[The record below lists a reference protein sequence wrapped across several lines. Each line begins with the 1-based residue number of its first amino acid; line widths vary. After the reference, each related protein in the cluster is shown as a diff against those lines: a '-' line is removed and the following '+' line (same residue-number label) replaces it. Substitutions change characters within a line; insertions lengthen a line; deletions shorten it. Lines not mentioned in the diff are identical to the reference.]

1 MSFDVAVSGLQA
13 VNEQIDTISNNIAN
27 ANTYGFKSSRVNFAD
42 MYAGEQP
49 TGTKVSSK
57 TQRIGMGGGVVS
69 TGSAMDVAIQGR
81 GFFVSRDQKGA
92 ILYSRVGMFSTNKDG
107 FVVDGFGRKAQGY
120 IIAPGTTVPGPLGDL
135 TVPTGQV
142 AAKATTKLQYVGNL
156 SAGWTAPTVAPFN
169 ATDPLTFNSSTTS
182 AVYDSL
188 GNQHSLTQYFVKSGV
203 NTVNVYYTFDGA
215 AAGGPQALAFNAT
228 GQLPTPTP
236 AVSVA
241 VAPAG
246 AAPLTI
252 NIDYTGTS
260 QYAGAATTTT
270 NSADGYASGTLTGL
284 QITEDGAVMAQYSNG
299 QKQSV
304 GLLALASFPDEQA
317 LSPVG
322 DSSWTVNTAS
332 GAPVYSTAGVG
343 MVGKLATG
351 ALEQSNVDVTSE
363 LVSLM
368 TSQRNYQAN
377 SKVIS
382 AQSQM
387 MQSLMQALQSM

>member
-42 MYAGEQP
+42 MYAGETP

-57 TQRIGMGGGVVS
+57 TQRIGLGGGVIS

-81 GFFVSRDQKGA
+81 GFFVSRDPKGA

-107 FVVDGFGRKAQGY
+107 FVVDSFGRKAQGY

-142 AAKATTKLQYVGNL
+142 AAKATSKLQYTGNL
-156 SAGWTAPTVAPFN
+156 SAGWTAPTVTPFN

-188 GNQHSLTQYFVKSGV
+188 GNQHSLTQYFVHTGV

-215 AAGGPQALAFNAT
+215 AAGGPQTLTFNAT

-236 AVSVA
+236 MVPVSVT
-241 VAPAG
+241 PAG
-246 AAPLTI
+246 AAALTV

-284 QITEDGAVMAQYSNG
+284 QITEDGSVMAQYSNG

-304 GLLALASFPDEQA
+304 GILALASFPDEQA
-317 LSPVG
+317 LSPIG
-322 DSSWTVNTAS
+322 DSAWTTNTAS
-332 GAPVYSTAGVG
+332 GTPVYSTPGIG